1 MQLVTY
7 LLLSSVLARAARK
20 FLPRYGF
27 AMLVTVGIAAELD
40 FVSYF
45 AGPASFLRF
54 HRTILHSLVGT
65 LVMCCG
71 IAGIYFLVDRSRRN
85 KTAEANSVGFKTS
98 SALAVCI
105 FGAAAHILLDLGDG
119 IGVRLFWPFRQSW
132 QAWDVLPPFDL
143 WILMVLVAGLAIP
156 YLGRL
161 VSEEIGER
169 RRGAFGVTAARV
181 ALVVVVLYAGG
192 RMILHSRVTELLRSR
207 DYRGEA
213 PQNVGAF
220 AASSNPFAWRGLVST
235 SAAIYELNI
244 SLLPGA
250 AFDPEHAVP
259 HYKPEESAAIAAA
272 QSTAEGKLF
281 LNYARFPLAAIEAQ
295 DPGPE
300 VTIRDLRFP
309 AGDKSIENIVLDT
322 RVDSDARIAAQQM
335 RFASVARA
343 R

>member
-1 MQLVTY
+1 MQLATY
-7 LLLSSVLARAARK
+7 LLLSCVLARAARK
-20 FLPRYGF
+20 FLPRYGLV
-27 AMLVTVGIAAELD
+27 MLVTAGVAAELD

-45 AGPASFLRF
+45 AGPASFLKF
-54 HRTILHSLVGT
+54 HRTVLHSVVGA
-65 LVMCCG
+65 LVMCCC
-71 IAGIYFLVDRSRRN
+71 IAGIYFLIDRSRRD
-85 KTAEANSVGFKTS
+85 KTAEANSSEFRIS
-98 SALAVCI
+98 SALVVCLV
-105 FGAAAHILLDLGDG
+105 GAAAHILLDLGDG

-132 QAWDVLPPFDL
+132 QAWDLLPPFDF
-143 WILMVLVAGLAIP
+143 WILVVLGAGLAIP

-169 RRGAFGVTAARV
+169 KRGAFGVTAARV
-181 ALVVVVLYAGG
+181 VLVMVVLYAGG
-192 RMILHSRVTELLRSR
+192 RMILHSRATELLRSR

-250 AFDPEHAVP
+250 AFDPEQAVP

-272 QSTAEGKLF
+272 QNTADGKLF
-281 LNYARFPLAAIEAQ
+281 LNYARFPLAAIEPQ
-295 DPGPE
+295 DTGPE

-309 AGDKSIENIVLDT
+309 AGDKSIENTVLDT
-322 RVDSDARIAAQQM
+322 RVDSDSRIAAQQL

>member
-7 LLLSSVLARAARK
+7 LLLSGVLARAARK

-27 AMLVTVGIAAELD
+27 AMLITAGIAAELD

-45 AGPASFLRF
+45 AGPASFLKF
-54 HRTILHSLVGT
+54 HRTVLHSMAGT
-65 LVMCCG
+65 LVMCCC
-71 IAGIYFLVDRSRRN
+71 ITGIYFLADRSRRG
-85 KTAEANSVGFKTS
+85 KTPEANPSGFKIFG
-98 SALAVCI
+98 ALVVCI
-105 FGAAAHILLDLGDG
+105 AGAAAHILLDLGDG
-119 IGVRLFWPFRQSW
+119 VGVRLFWPFRQSW
-132 QAWDVLPPFDL
+132 QAWDLLPPFDL
-143 WILMVLVAGLAIP
+143 WILVVLGAGLAIP

-169 RRGAFGVTAARV
+169 KRGAFGVTAARV
-181 ALVVVVLYAGG
+181 ALVMVVLYAGG
-192 RMILHSRVTELLRSR
+192 RMILHSRATELLRSR

-220 AASSNPFAWRGLVST
+220 AASSNPFLWRGLVST
-235 SAAIYELNI
+235 SAAIDELKI

-250 AFDPEHAVP
+250 GFDPEHAVP

-272 QSTAEGKLF
+272 QNTADGKLF
-281 LNYARFPLAAIEAQ
+281 LNYARFPLAAIEPQ
-295 DPGPE
+295 DAGRE

-322 RVDSDARIAAQQM
+322 RVDRDSRIAAQQL
-335 RFASVARA
+335 RFASAARA

>member
-7 LLLSSVLARAARK
+7 LLLSCVLGRAARK
-20 FLPRYGF
+20 FLPRYGLV
-27 AMLVTVGIAAELD
+27 MLVTAGVAAELD

-45 AGPASFLRF
+45 AGPASFLKF
-54 HRTILHSLVGT
+54 HRTVLHSVVGA
-65 LVMCCG
+65 LVMCCC
-71 IAGIYFLVDRSRRN
+71 IAGIYFLIDRSRRD
-85 KTAEANSVGFKTS
+85 KTAEAN
-98 SALAVCI
+98 
-105 FGAAAHILLDLGDG
+105 ILLDLGDG

-132 QAWDVLPPFDL
+132 QAWDLLPPFDF
-143 WILMVLVAGLAIP
+143 WILVVLGAGLAIP

-169 RRGAFGVTAARV
+169 KRGAFGVTAARV
-181 ALVVVVLYAGG
+181 VLVMVVLYAGG
-192 RMILHSRVTELLRSR
+192 RMILHSRATELLRSR

-250 AFDPEHAVP
+250 AFDPEQAVP

-272 QSTAEGKLF
+272 QNTADGKLF
-281 LNYARFPLAAIEAQ
+281 LNYARFPLAAIEPQ
-295 DPGPE
+295 DTGPE

-309 AGDKSIENIVLDT
+309 AGDKSIENTVLDT
-322 RVDSDARIAAQQM
+322 RVDSDSRIAAQQL
-335 RFASVARA
+335 RFASAARA